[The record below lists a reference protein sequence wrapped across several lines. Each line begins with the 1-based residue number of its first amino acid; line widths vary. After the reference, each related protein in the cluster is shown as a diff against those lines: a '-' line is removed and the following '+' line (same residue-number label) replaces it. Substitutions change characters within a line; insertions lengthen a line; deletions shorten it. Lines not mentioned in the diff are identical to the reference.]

1 MIIVAILFWW
11 NRSKFLHWLF
21 QRLCASMSHIEGIL
35 YQLTLELDPRAQQL
49 YLHHQLQEWVEL
61 CTITLLLTAACQV
74 LSWPY
79 TAPGVFAG
87 IYVSLR
93 ILSYVQR
100 IRFNQTLLIERLN
113 DFMYY
118 YELSLM
124 RGNHQIK
131 ALESANE
138 HARVVDF
145 THQVSEYIQNFQK
158 MYTHMK
164 WVVIKKMT
172 LLIERNQQFS
182 SDHLSLEFMEISTEL
197 YERFVK
203 GRRLSLERKEN
214 AMLIPMFLNMLW
226 MIMYIVAPFL
236 YNFIRR

>member
-1 MIIVAILFWW
+1 MLLAIFFWIKRRKILFY
-11 NRSKFLHWLF
+11 LF
-21 QRLCASMSHIEGIL
+21 RKLNTALPQIEGLL
-35 YQLTLELDPRAQQL
+35 YQLTLELDTKAQL
-49 YLHHQLQEWVEL
+49 MYLHQQLQEWVDL
-61 CTITLLLTAACQV
+61 CAVALALAGVCQL

-79 TAPGVFAG
+79 RIVWIVAG
-87 IYVSLR
+87 LYTSLR

-100 IRFNQTLLIERLN
+100 IRARQTELIERLN

-138 HARVVDF
+138 HATVVEFSVQTAD
-145 THQVSEYIQNFQK
+145 YIQNFQK

-203 GRRLSLERKEN
+203 GKRLTLERKEN
-214 AMLIPMFLNMLW
+214 AMLIPMFLNILL

-236 YNFIRR
+236 YDFIRR